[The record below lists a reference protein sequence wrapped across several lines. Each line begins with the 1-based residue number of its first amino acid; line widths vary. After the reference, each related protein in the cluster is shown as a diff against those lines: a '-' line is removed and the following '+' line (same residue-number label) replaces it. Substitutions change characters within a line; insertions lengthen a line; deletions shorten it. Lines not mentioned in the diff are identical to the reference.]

1 MRSNE
6 IVVWLCGVA
15 VVVLLIALDSKSK
28 MTWFGVGLGV
38 IALVVAL
45 YAGVDLRALAQWGG
59 R

>member
-1 MRSNE
+1 MRASD
-6 IVVWLCGVA
+6 IVVWLAVA
-15 VVVLLIALDSKSK
+15 AGAVILIALDSKSK

-45 YAGVDLRALAQWGG
+45 YAGVELPALARWG